1 MTTPDHAHIHV
12 HCDTCTGEHELEF
25 PISPEY
31 TIQEAANLFLVAM
44 GWETYRDRLNDTQR
58 HRCVACVTLRYALEK
73 ARREVEQ
80 RNALARLDQIR
91 DDGMASLERMKDGH
105 S

>member
-1 MTTPDHAHIHV
+1 MTDTEHAHIHV

-31 TIQEAANLFLVAM
+31 TIQEAANLFLVAQ
-44 GWETYRDRLNDTQR
+44 GWETFQDRVNDVQR
-58 HRCVACVTLRYALEK
+58 HRCVACVTLRDRLTEAQRK
-73 ARREVEQ
+73 QEQ
-80 RNALARLDQIR
+80 LARL
-91 DDGMASLERMKDGH
+91 LDGH